1 MFEDDSNLK
10 DSGGQKKPPG
20 NSFNKIP
27 VFTLLAWAGIIAA
40 AAVLFL
46 MRQHIAVPATEI
58 KQSEF
63 FDKFASN
70 QVVSATVVV
79 NQTTLPLAEVTG
91 SYLATDKD
99 GKVTKDSI
107 PFVVH
112 NFMLTPEAEST
123 LTHSSKVSINS
134 PNVVVTQLI
143 WSIAPF
149 LILGVLFWFF
159 FIRQIKAAGKGALSF
174 GKSKARMLAKD
185 RNKTTFKDVAGVD
198 EAIEE
203 VSELVE
209 FLKDPKKFQRLGG
222 RIPKGVLMV
231 GPPGTGKTLLAKAIA
246 GEADAAF
253 FSISG
258 SDFVEMFV
266 GVGASRVRD
275 MFEQARKS
283 TPCLIFIDEI
293 DAVGRSRG
301 HGLGGGNDE
310 REQTLNALL
319 VEMDG
324 FDTQE
329 GIIIIAAT
337 NRPDV
342 LDPALLRPG
351 RFDRQVTVNLPDVRG
366 REGILKVHAKNV
378 KLLPDVDLSVIARG
392 TPGYSGA
399 ELANLLNEAALLAAR
414 TNKKGVGQPELEE
427 ARDKVRWGRE
437 RRSMAMSNEE
447 KRATAWHEAGHALV
461 NVLLKH
467 THPLHKVTII
477 PRGRALGVTMSLPK
491 EDMLN
496 MRRKQAIDT
505 IIMTMAGRIAEEYV
519 TDDISSGAAMD
530 IQQATQL
537 AKAMVMHW
545 GMSEKLGNVLYG
557 EAQEYVFMGRDMM
570 TRMKDYSE
578 ATAQEIDT
586 EVKRIVEGAFHTA
599 KQLMDSNRDKLELV
613 ANSLLEYETL
623 DGAQVEEIV
632 RTGIFTPPPKP
643 PANMTPMMGAPAGT
657 PLPENPP
664 KAAPPKL
671 PGLGTPAPAPAG

>member
-1 MFEDDSNLK
+1 ML
-10 DSGGQKKPPG
+10 
-20 NSFNKIP
+20 
-27 VFTLLAWAGIIAA
+27 
-40 AAVLFL
+40 
-46 MRQHIAVPATEI
+46 
-58 KQSEF
+58 
-63 FDKFASN
+63 
-70 QVVSATVVV
+70 
-79 NQTTLPLAEVTG
+79 VT
-91 SYLATDKD
+91 
-99 GKVTKDSI
+99 
-107 PFVVH
+107 F
-112 NFMLTPEAEST
+112 
-123 LTHSSKVSINS
+123 
-134 PNVVVTQLI
+134 
-143 WSIAPF
+143 APF
-149 LILGVLFWFF
+149 LSASAVLFWFF
-159 FIRQIKAAGKGALSF
+159 FIRQIKIAGKGSLSF
-174 GKSKARMLAKD
+174 VRSKARMLAKD
-185 RNKTTFKDVAGVD
+185 RNKTTFKYVAGID

-203 VSELVE
+203 VSELVD

-231 GPPGTGKTLLAKAIA
+231 GSPGTGKTLLAKAIA
-246 GEADAAF
+246 GEADASF

-275 MFEQARKS
+275 MFEQARRN

-337 NRPDV
+337 NRQDV
-342 LDPALLRPG
+342 LDPALMRPG
-351 RFDRQVTVNLPDVRG
+351 RFDRQVVVNLPDVRG
-366 REGILKVHAKNV
+366 REGILKVHSKNV
-378 KLLPDVDLSVIARG
+378 KLSPEVDLSIIARG

-414 TNKKGVGQPELEE
+414 LNKKSVGMTELEE

-437 RRSMAMSNEE
+437 RRSMAMSDEE

-505 IIMTMAGRIAEEYV
+505 IIMTMAGRIAEEFV
-519 TDDISSGAAMD
+519 TEDISSGAAMD

-537 AKAMVMHW
+537 ARAMVMHW

-557 EAQEYVFMGRDMM
+557 DNPEYVFLGRDMM
-570 TRMKDYSE
+570 SRAKDYSE
-578 ATAQEIDT
+578 QTAQEIDN
-586 EVKRIVEGAFHTA
+586 EVKRIIDEANRTA
-599 KQLMDSNRDKLELV
+599 KELINTQPRQ
-613 ANSLLEYETL
+613 ARNH
-623 DGAQVEEIV
+623 
-632 RTGIFTPPPKP
+632 RKC
-643 PANMTPMMGAPAGT
+643 
-657 PLPENPP
+657 
-664 KAAPPKL
+664 AARI
-671 PGLGTPAPAPAG
+671 